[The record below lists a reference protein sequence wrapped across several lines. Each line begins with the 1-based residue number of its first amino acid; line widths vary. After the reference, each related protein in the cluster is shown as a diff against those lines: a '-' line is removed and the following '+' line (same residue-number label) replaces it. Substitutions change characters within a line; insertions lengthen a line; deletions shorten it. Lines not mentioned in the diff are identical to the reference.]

1 MRDHRLLRG
10 NGAAQTAPG
19 TLECVHEG
27 AGSLDGL
34 KSINDLNGHAA
45 GDAALKAVVDA
56 LRADLRSFDPVLRY
70 GGDEF
75 VAGMGGVDLDDA
87 ERRFE
92 AIKVTLR
99 QDAAVGIS
107 VGIAALAMGETLDEL
122 IARADSALLR
132 RRRSARDSTP
142 AG

>member
-1 MRDHRLLRG
+1 MVG
-10 NGAAQTAPG
+10 
-19 TLECVHEG
+19 
-27 AGSLDGL
+27 
-34 KSINDLNGHAA
+34 
-45 GDAALKAVVDA
+45 A
-56 LRADLRSFDPVLRY
+56 LRANLRSFDPVLRY

-87 ERRFE
+87 GRRFE
-92 AIKVTLR
+92 AIKATLQR
-99 QDAAVGIS
+99 DAAVGIS

-132 RRRSARDSTP
+132 RRRSAQDSTP